1 MTPVS
6 VTNLDSK
13 SANSTPTASPAPTRA
28 KFGAVAEPLLMFDA
42 KAVARKDE
50 GWESLLEAAV
60 LRWVTAVVEEK
71 RGER

>member
-1 MTPVS
+1 
-6 VTNLDSK
+6 
-13 SANSTPTASPAPTRA
+13 
-28 KFGAVAEPLLMFDA
+28 MFDA